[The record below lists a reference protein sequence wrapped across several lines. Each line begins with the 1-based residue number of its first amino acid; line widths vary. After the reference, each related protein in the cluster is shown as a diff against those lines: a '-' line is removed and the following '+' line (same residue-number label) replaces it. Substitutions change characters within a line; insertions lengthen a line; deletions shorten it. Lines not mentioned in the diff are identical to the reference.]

1 MATTSAKK
9 ARKDGSDSEE
19 RIRARNE
26 AAILTAAIDLFARKG
41 FDGTRIAEVA
51 EHSGLPKA
59 NVYYYFP
66 AKEDIYR
73 ALIDRLLASWD
84 TALEELQPERDP
96 AEAIMA
102 YIRAKLDYSR
112 RFAAQSKLF
121 ANEILSGAKFLDKA
135 GRGHVKQATR
145 AKAAVIEG
153 WIAAGRMAPIA
164 IPHFFIMLWST
175 TQFYADF
182 EVLACDAM
190 EVSRLTKKDFEA
202 AALAIGEI
210 VLHGCGLAMPP
221 S

>member
-9 ARKDGSDSEE
+9 ARKDGSDNEE

-26 AAILTAAIDLFARKG
+26 AAILAAAIDLFARKG

-73 ALIDRLLASWD
+73 ALIDRLIASWD

-121 ANEILSGAKFLDKA
+121 ANEIRWGRWLS
-135 GRGHVKQATR
+135 RRCATGID
-145 AKAAVIEG
+145 VI
-153 WIAAGRMAPIA
+153 
-164 IPHFFIMLWST
+164 H
-175 TQFYADF
+175 
-182 EVLACDAM
+182 C
-190 EVSRLTKKDFEA
+190 
-202 AALAIGEI
+202 GEI
-210 VLHGCGLAMPP
+210 RPVGYAVWWAHKRTDVPYVIYVNGGDLLRERQP
-221 S
+221 